1 VRAAPRSVTRLAR
14 ALWNWG
20 WVLPRISRKGA
31 TRALLCALPL
41 LLSGIADRA
50 EAQIYTFVDARGVT
64 HFSNVPNDP
73 RYVPIPRP
81 KRNRAPAPSAP
92 QYVGYD
98 GLILLTSMQHGVSP
112 ALVKAVIAAE
122 SLFDPDAVSAK
133 GAQGLMQLM
142 PETASALGV
151 ADPFSADQ
159 NVRGGVR
166 YLREMLDRY
175 GDMARALAA
184 YNAGPTAV
192 DRYRGIPPYP
202 ETRAYVQRVM
212 TYYRHYNDDF
222 GR

>member
-1 VRAAPRSVTRLAR
+1 ML
-14 ALWNWG
+14 L
-20 WVLPRISRKGA
+20 RIWQNGA
-31 TRALLCALPL
+31 TSALLCGL
-41 LLSGIADRA
+41 LLLAAAAAHAGG
-50 EAQIYTFVDARGVT
+50 QIYTFVDSRGVT
-64 HFSNVPNDP
+64 HFSNIPNDP
-73 RYVPIPRP
+73 RYVPILRPRRDP
-81 KRNRAPAPSAP
+81 QPIPRVP

-98 GLILLTSMQHGVSP
+98 GLILLTAREHGVSP

-122 SLFDPDAVSAK
+122 SRFDTDAVSRK

-142 PETASALGV
+142 PTTASKLGV

-175 GDMARALAA
+175 GDMGRALAA
-184 YNAGPTAV
+184 YNAGPSAV
-192 DRYRGIPPYP
+192 DHYRGIPPYP

-212 TYYRHYNDDF
+212 TYYRQYNDDF

>member
-1 VRAAPRSVTRLAR
+1 MFR
-14 ALWNWG
+14 
-20 WVLPRISRKGA
+20 RIWRNGA
-31 TRALLCALPL
+31 TSALLCGL
-41 LLSGIADRA
+41 LLLAATQA
-50 EAQIYTFVDARGVT
+50 EGQIYTFVDARGVT

-73 RYVPIPRP
+73 RYVAIRKPR
-81 KRNRAPAPSAP
+81 RASEPRSSAP

-98 GLILLTSMQHGVSP
+98 GLILLTALEHGVSP

-122 SLFDPDAVSAK
+122 SLFDTDAVSRK

-142 PETASALGV
+142 PTTALALGV
-151 ADPFSADQ
+151 EDPFSADQ

-166 YLREMLDRY
+166 YQREMLDRY
-175 GDMARALAA
+175 GDMGRALAA
-184 YNAGPTAV
+184 YNAGPSAV

-212 TYYRHYNDDF
+212 TYYRDYNGDF

>member
-1 VRAAPRSVTRLAR
+1 MLLRIGHNAATS
-14 ALWNWG
+14 
-20 WVLPRISRKGA
+20 
-31 TRALLCALPL
+31 ALLCGL
-41 LLSGIADRA
+41 LLLAAAAAHAGG
-50 EAQIYTFVDARGVT
+50 QIYTFVDSRGVT
-64 HFSNVPNDP
+64 HFSNIPNDP
-73 RYVPIPRP
+73 RYVPILRP
-81 KRNRAPAPSAP
+81 LRDPNPNPGVP

-98 GLILLTSMQHGVSP
+98 GLILLTARQHGVSP

-122 SLFDPDAVSAK
+122 SRFDSDAVSRK

-142 PETASALGV
+142 PTTASKLGV

-175 GDMARALAA
+175 GDMRRALAA
-184 YNAGPTAV
+184 YNAGPSAV
-192 DRYRGIPPYP
+192 DHYRGIPPYP

>member
-1 VRAAPRSVTRLAR
+1 MLRRFWP
-14 ALWNWG
+14 
-20 WVLPRISRKGA
+20 KCA
-31 TRALLCALPL
+31 TRALLCGLL
-41 LLSGIADRA
+41 LLSAA
-50 EAQIYTFVDARGVT
+50 SAPAAAQIYTFVDARGVS

-73 RYVPIPRP
+73 RYVAIPSPRREP
-81 KRNRAPAPSAP
+81 QPSRL
-92 QYVGYD
+92 YVPRYIGYD
-98 GLILLTSMQHGVSP
+98 GLIRLTALEYGVSP

-122 SLFDPDAVSAK
+122 SRFDPDAVSRK

-142 PETASALGV
+142 PTTASQLGV
-151 ADPFSADQ
+151 TDAFEADQ

-212 TYYRHYNDDF
+212 TYYRHYHGDF

>member
-1 VRAAPRSVTRLAR
+1 MRR
-14 ALWNWG
+14 
-20 WVLPRISRKGA
+20 RIWRKRA
-31 TRALLCALPL
+31 TRALLCGL
-41 LLSGIADRA
+41 LLLVAAAAHAGG
-50 EAQIYTFVDARGVT
+50 QIYTFVDSRGVT

-73 RYVPIPRP
+73 RYVAISRPRRGAKP
-81 KRNRAPAPSAP
+81 EPSPRAP

-98 GLILLTSMQHGVSP
+98 GLILLTALEQGVSP

-122 SLFDPDAVSAK
+122 SRFDSDAVSRK

-142 PETASALGV
+142 PTTASKLGV

-175 GDMARALAA
+175 GDMGRALAA
-184 YNAGPTAV
+184 YNAGPSAV

-202 ETRAYVQRVM
+202 ETLAYVQRVM
-212 TYYRHYNDDF
+212 TYYRHYNGDF

>member
-1 VRAAPRSVTRLAR
+1 VLRRIFGKAAT
-14 ALWNWG
+14 
-20 WVLPRISRKGA
+20 GA
-31 TRALLCALPL
+31 PLCGL
-41 LLSGIADRA
+41 LLLAAVAGHAGGP
-50 EAQIYTFVDARGVT
+50 IYTFVDSRGVT

-73 RYVPIPRP
+73 RYVAIPRP
-81 KRNRAPAPSAP
+81 QRHPEPSSRTP

-98 GLILLTSMQHGVSP
+98 GLILLTALEHDVPP

-122 SLFDPDAVSAK
+122 SLFDTDAVSRK

-142 PETASALGV
+142 PTTASKLGV

-175 GDMARALAA
+175 GDMRRALAA
-184 YNAGPTAV
+184 YNAGPKAV
-192 DRYRGIPPYP
+192 DRYHGIPPYP

-212 TYYRHYNDDF
+212 TYYRDYNGDF